1 MAKQKFYVVWEGVTP
16 GVYTSWTDCQLQIK
30 GYEGAKYKSYDTREE
45 AERAQATSPYANIG
59 KHTKKKHEKE
69 SSETL
74 PACVIDNSLAVD
86 AACSG
91 NPGPM
96 EYRGVHIASRQ
107 EVFHFGPT
115 KGTNNIGEFLAI
127 VHGLALLKQK
137 GFDMPIYSDSVNAI
151 SWVRQKKCKT
161 KLPRTAET
169 EELFKLI
176 ERAEKWLRENTYTT
190 RILKWET
197 KEWGEIPAD
206 FGRK

>member
-30 GYEGAKYKSYDTREE
+30 GYEGAKYKSFDTREE
-45 AERAQATSPYANIG
+45 AERALATSPYAYIG
-59 KHTKKKHEKE
+59 KNAKKKSEKV

-127 VHGLALLKQK
+127 VHGLALLKQRNL
-137 GFDMPIYSDSVNAI
+137 DMPLYSDSKTAI
-151 SWVRQKKCKT
+151 SWVRKRKAAT
-161 KLPRTAET
+161 KLERTGRNDAIFE
-169 EELFKLI
+169 LI
-176 ERAEKWLRENTYTT
+176 ERAEKWLQTNSFKTE
-190 RILKWET
+190 ILKWET
-197 KEWGEIPAD
+197 EAWGEIPAD